1 MAEKEI
7 ICSSSIQSTG
17 FFSFPDFYKF
27 CYDWLIE
34 ETELLVFSEDKYKE
48 KLVED
53 KKDIEIKWTA
63 TREVT
68 DYFKFQVEV
77 KFDVKG
83 LKNVEVT
90 QDGKKINMNQGRVK
104 VEVKGILVRDY
115 KGKFETNAFYKF
127 WRSIYEKWVIPSRI
141 EQFEEKL
148 AGDCNEFL
156 NQAKAYLDLEGKKG

>member
-7 ICSSSIQSTG
+7 ICSSSMQSTG
-17 FFSFPDFYKF
+17 FFQFSDFYKF

-34 ETELLVFSEDKYKE
+34 ETELEIFSEDKYKE
-48 KLVED
+48 KLIGD
-53 KKDIEIKWTA
+53 AKDIEIKWTGI
-63 TREVT
+63 REVT

-90 QDGKKINMNQGRVK
+90 QEGKKVKMNQGRVK

-127 WRSIYEKWVIPSRI
+127 WRGIYEKWVIPSRI
-141 EQFEEKL
+141 EQFEARL